1 MNISAFDVYLI
12 SILDS
17 VSIFSFTVAI
27 ISTII
32 TCILFIASF
41 LLILDNVEYNNDVIC
56 ILKCLAKK
64 FLIVTLASS
73 LIYTFMPG
81 TKTAAAM
88 YVVPAIANS
97 ELVSKDIPEAG
108 KELINLATEWMK
120 STAAGIKENNNQ

>member
-1 MNISAFDVYLI
+1 MNISASDVYLI

-17 VSIFSFTVAI
+17 VSSFSFTAAI

-56 ILKCLAKK
+56 ILKGLAKK
-64 FLIVTLASS
+64 FLIASLASS
-73 LIYTFMPG
+73 FIYTFMPG

>member
-56 ILKCLAKK
+56 ILKGLAKK
-64 FLIVTLASS
+64 FLIAALASS
-73 LIYTFMPG
+73 FIYTFMPG

>member
-12 SILDS
+12 SILDN
-17 VSIFSFTVAI
+17 VSSISLAAAI
-27 ISTII
+27 MSTII
-32 TCILFIASF
+32 TCILFIAVF
-41 LLILDNVEYNNDVIC
+41 FLILDDAKYNNDMIC
-56 ILKCLAKK
+56 IFKGLAKK
-64 FLIVTLASS
+64 FLIAAVASS
-73 LIYTFMPG
+73 LICTFIPG

-120 STAAGIKENNNQ
+120 STTAGIKENNNQ

>member
-12 SILDS
+12 SILDN
-17 VSIFSFTVAI
+17 VSSISIAAAI
-27 ISTII
+27 MSTII
-32 TCILFIASF
+32 TCILFIAAF
-41 LLILDNVEYNNDVIC
+41 ILILDDAKYNNDIIC
-56 ILKCLAKK
+56 IVKGLAKK
-64 FLIVTLASS
+64 FLIAAVASS
-73 LIYTFMPG
+73 FICTFIPG
-81 TKTAAAM
+81 SKTVAAM

>member
-17 VSIFSFTVAI
+17 VSSISFAAAI
-27 ISTII
+27 MSTII
-32 TCILFIASF
+32 TCILFIAVF
-41 LLILDNVEYNNDVIC
+41 FLILDDAKYNNDIIC
-56 ILKCLAKK
+56 IFKGLAKK
-64 FLIVTLASS
+64 FLIASLASS

>member
-12 SILDS
+12 SILDN
-17 VSIFSFTVAI
+17 VSSISLAAAI
-27 ISTII
+27 TST
-32 TCILFIASF
+32 ILFIAVF
-41 LLILDNVEYNNDVIC
+41 FLILDDAKYNNDMIC
-56 ILKCLAKK
+56 IFKGLAKK
-64 FLIVTLASS
+64 FLIAAVASS
-73 LIYTFMPG
+73 LICTFIPG

>member
-12 SILDS
+12 SILDN
-17 VSIFSFTVAI
+17 VSSISIAAAI
-27 ISTII
+27 MSTII
-32 TCILFIASF
+32 TCILFIAAF
-41 LLILDNVEYNNDVIC
+41 ILILDDAKYNNDIIC
-56 ILKCLAKK
+56 IVKGLAKK
-64 FLIVTLASS
+64 FLIAAAASS
-73 LIYTFMPG
+73 LICTFIPG
-81 TKTAAAM
+81 SKTVAAM